1 MNEHK
6 KYEYKKRSA
15 IQEEIFEMKQDTKK
29 ALRYFRKQLPMMFSS
44 NGDRVVKI
52 YVIFVLILLPFIL
65 AFLFGPFF
73 SK

>member
-1 MNEHK
+1 
-6 KYEYKKRSA
+6 
-15 IQEEIFEMKQDTKK
+15 MKQDAKK